1 MKISKMHFLA
11 VVLLLISQQINLRAD
26 DITIINHTDDPVWVG
41 VYRLKENLFGKSVG
55 DANLQNK
62 IVQIPA
68 NGKIKLDRSKL
79 IIKTNRELIFSDIE
93 GYLKDKFD
101 ANEYKLASKTPVS
114 MKHGS
119 TFHIAEK
126 DNVFHGYSDIE
137 WKVVEPVI
145 SAAHKIFKRMLEDI
159 RTSTSKHP
167 YGNKTAHVRRGSDLA
182 TEEIDFLTKRTPKTK
197 QKLEKLLGFSID
209 QNEVPRIAVCMSGG
223 GMRAATA
230 AEGLFEGLDSIGLL
244 DALTYAA
251 GLSGST
257 WTLSSFVELGLPM
270 DKYSEHFVQALS
282 KAHVFSPTDLAHV
295 LWPKYVFDQH
305 TSIVDL
311 YGVFLANTFF
321 HNISSNNSG
330 RQNIRLSDSQR
341 HLTDGNS
348 FFPIYT
354 SIEIKGTD
362 THWATFTPYEF
373 GIDDFNM
380 YIPIWALGRKFKE
393 GTSTNFAPEQS
404 LGFLMGIWGSAGSGS
419 ATNLLGTQKTSI
431 SKTLFKALNDIFIE
445 THVGV
450 VRVAAVRVFNPLYG
464 VTGASTR
471 NLEKLTLMD
480 SGYEFNLPFPPLLKK
495 ERKIDIIIVMDAS
508 ANVHKGA
515 SALQQTVEYA
525 KSRGIP
531 FPSIKFD
538 SITEKQVSVFADE
551 GNTTAPTII
560 FLAPVKNYNY
570 DAKFDPEKEF
580 KTTYTTTKFIYNS
593 KDVKKLSGLI
603 RQNIIDN
610 KSLIFDAIRNK
621 IEQKHKRLRKHND

>member
-1 MKISKMHFLA
+1 MKINKKYFFII
-11 VVLLLISQQINLRAD
+11 VFPLISQHMNLCAD
-26 DITIINHTDDPVWVG
+26 NITIINHTEDPVWVG
-41 VYRLKENLFGKSVG
+41 VYRLKENLLGKSVG
-55 DANLQNK
+55 DANLQGS

-68 NGKIKLDRSKL
+68 DGKIKLDRSKL
-79 IIKTNRELIFSDIE
+79 IIKTNRELIFSDNQ
-93 GYLKDKFD
+93 GVLKNKFD
-101 ANEYKLASKTPVS
+101 ANEYKLMSKTPVS

-126 DNVFHGYSDIE
+126 DNVLHGYSDIE
-137 WKVVEPVI
+137 WKVIEPVI
-145 SAAHKIFKRMLEDI
+145 SAAHKVFKRMLEDI
-159 RTSTSKHP
+159 HKSASIHK
-167 YGNKTAHVRRGSDLA
+167 YGKETAHVRMSSDLA
-182 TEEIDFLTKRTPKTK
+182 TEEIDFLTKRTSKIK
-197 QKLEKLLGFSID
+197 QKLEKLLGISLN
-209 QNEVPRIAVCMSGG
+209 QNEVPRIAICMSGG

-230 AEGLFEGLDSIGLL
+230 AEGLFEGLDAIGLL

-257 WTLSSFVELGLPM
+257 WTLASFVELGLPM
-270 DKYSEHFVQALS
+270 NKYSEDFVQSLS
-282 KAHVFSPTDLAHV
+282 NPYVFSPGDLAHV
-295 LWPKYVFDQH
+295 LWPKYVFDEH

-321 HNISSNNSG
+321 HNISSKNFG
-330 RQNIRLSDSQR
+330 RQEIHLSDSQR
-341 HLTDGNS
+341 RLTDGNS

-380 YIPIWALGRKFKE
+380 HIPIWSLGRKFKE
-393 GTSTNFAPEQS
+393 GVSTNFAPEQT

-419 ATNLLGTQKTSI
+419 ITNLLGTQKDSL

-450 VRVAAVRVFNPLYG
+450 VRIAAVRVFNPLYG
-464 VTGASTR
+464 ITGSSVR
-471 NLEKLTLMD
+471 NLERLTLMD
-480 SGYEFNLPFPPLLKK
+480 SGYDFNLPFPPLLKK
-495 ERKIDIIIVMDAS
+495 ERNVDIIIVMDAS
-508 ANVHKGA
+508 ASVHEGA
-515 SALQQTVEYA
+515 TALQKTVDYT

-538 SITEKQVSVFADE
+538 SITDKQVSVFANENDAS
-551 GNTTAPTII
+551 TPTII
-560 FLAPVKNYNY
+560 FLVPVKNKNY
-570 DAKFDPEKEF
+570 DANFDPEKEF
-580 KTTYTTTKFIYNS
+580 KTTYATTKFIYNS

-610 KSLIFDAIRNK
+610 KSLFFDAIRNK
-621 IEQKHKRLRKHND
+621 IKQKQKKQ

>member
-1 MKISKMHFLA
+1 MNIRKMYFLTI
-11 VVLLLISQQINLRAD
+11 LLLFSSQYMNLNAD
-26 DITIINHTDDPVWVG
+26 DITIINHTEDPVWVG

-68 NGKIKLDRSKL
+68 NDKIKLDRSKL
-79 IIKTNRELIFSDIE
+79 IIKTNRELIFSDTE
-93 GYLKDKFD
+93 GALKEKFD

-114 MKHGS
+114 NKHGS

-126 DNVFHGYSDIE
+126 DNVLHGYSDIE

-159 RTSTSKHP
+159 RTSSSKHP
-167 YGNKTAHVRRGSDLA
+167 YGNKTAQVRRSSDLA
-182 TEEIDFLTKRTPKTK
+182 NEEVDFLTKRTPKVK
-197 QKLEKLLGFSID
+197 QKLEKLLGISLD
-209 QNEVPRIAVCMSGG
+209 QNEIPRIAVCMSGG

-257 WTLSSFVELGLPM
+257 WTLASFVELGLPM

-282 KAHVFSPTDLAHV
+282 KAHAFSPADLAHV
-295 LWPKYVFDQH
+295 LWLKYVFDQH

-311 YGVFLANTFF
+311 YGVFLAHTFF
-321 HNISSNNSG
+321 HNINAKNSA
-330 RQNIRLSDSQR
+330 RQDIRLSDSQR
-341 HLTDGNS
+341 YLINGNS
-348 FFPIYT
+348 FLPIYT

-393 GTSTNFAPEQS
+393 GASTNFAPEQS

-419 ATNLLGTQKTSI
+419 VNNLLGTQKDSI

-450 VRVAAVRVFNPLYG
+450 VRVAAVRIFNPLYG
-464 VTGASTR
+464 VSGASTR

-480 SGYEFNLPFPPLLKK
+480 AGYEFNLPFPPLLKK

-508 ANVHKGA
+508 ASVHEDPT
-515 SALQQTVEYA
+515 ALKKTVDYA

-531 FPSIKFD
+531 FPKINFD
-538 SITEKQVSVFADE
+538 SITEKQINVFADKD
-551 GNTTAPTII
+551 NVSAPTII

-570 DAKFDPEKEF
+570 DAKFDPKKEF
-580 KTTYTTTKFIYNS
+580 NTTYTTTKFIYNS
-593 KDVKKLSGLI
+593 KDVKKLSGLVK
-603 RQNIIDN
+603 QNIIDN
-610 KSLIFDAIRNK
+610 KNLIFDAIKNK
-621 IEQKHKRLRKHND
+621 IEQKHKYLQKSNA